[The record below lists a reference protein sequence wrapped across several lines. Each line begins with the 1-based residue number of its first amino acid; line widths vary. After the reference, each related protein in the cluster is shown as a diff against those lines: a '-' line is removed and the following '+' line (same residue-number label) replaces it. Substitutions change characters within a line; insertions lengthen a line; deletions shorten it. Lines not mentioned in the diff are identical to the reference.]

1 MKNTN
6 YFVAASK
13 KIESEIAQGL
23 YFDSAKV
30 AKKISVNQVE
40 ELRKMTDNKYKFCGP
55 KIVYGEDAGRYLEW
69 RDNYLRMYKA
79 VKGDFD

>member
-1 MKNTN
+1 M
-6 YFVAASK
+6 
-13 KIESEIAQGL
+13 
-23 YFDSAKV
+23 
-30 AKKISVNQVE
+30 NQVE